1 MKNDE
6 TAQTVGFFNKPR
18 LTIGFLNGPRLTD
31 GFDQK

>member
-6 TAQTVGFFNKPR
+6 TAHTVGFFTEPR